1 MKILITPT
9 SFLKPVNAKAK
20 EMIEAFADE
29 VIYNPHTRP
38 LTAEEVAALL
48 PGVDGYIA
56 GLDTISAEALAGAP
70 ESLKVISRYG
80 AGVDRVDLAAARA
93 RGIVV
98 TNTPGTNST
107 AVCELAFGLMLS
119 LARRIPQLDAAVKS
133 GGWPRTSGMELAGR
147 TLGVVGFGAIGK
159 KLAVRAKAFEMDVIA
174 YDPYFDAAFAAEHGI
189 RQVTLEELFPQ
200 ADVISLH
207 VPLTEQTRHMI
218 GAAQIAAMKK
228 GALII
233 NTARGGLIDEAA
245 AAEALKSGKLGG
257 VGLDAF
263 EVEPPQ
269 DSPLMGLDNVVMTP
283 HAGAHTDEAVA
294 AMGMMAVKNL
304 IDVLEGRECRYIV
317 N

>member
-29 VIYNPHTRP
+29 VIYNPHARP

-56 GLDTISAEALAGAP
+56 GLDTISAEALANAP
-70 ESLKVISRYG
+70 ASLKVISRYG

-119 LARRIPQLDAAVKS
+119 LARHIPRLDAAVKS
-133 GGWPRTSGMELAGR
+133 GGWPRTSGMELCGR
-147 TLGVVGFGAIGK
+147 TLGIVGFGAIGK

-245 AAEALKSGKLGG
+245 AAEALKSGRLGG

>member
-245 AAEALKSGKLGG
+245 AAEALKSGRLGG

>member
-29 VIYNPHTRP
+29 VVYNPHSRP
-38 LTAEEVAALL
+38 LTAGEVAALL
-48 PGVDGYIA
+48 PGADGYIA

-218 GAAQIAAMKK
+218 GAAQIAAMKP

-245 AAEALKSGKLGG
+245 AAEALKAGKLGG

-294 AMGMMAVKNL
+294 AMGMMAVQNL
-304 IDVLEGRECRYIV
+304 IDVLQGKECRCVV